1 MLAVYIM
8 FLITLKTIFIYLLLI
23 SLIHYLYVFLKN
35 TLTVP
40 KIKDLV
46 NKPIRDYNDMFDI
59 IAKDRGMGQ
68 NNMGQNSMNINN
80 MNSMNMD
87 QQGMGMGQNNM
98 GMSVGQQ
105 GMNMGMDQNSMNMG
119 PQGMGMGPQGMG
131 MGQQSMHLE
140 LKQFLN
146 DLKSKS

>member
-68 NNMGQNSMNINN
+68 NSMNVGQNSMNVGMGQNSMGPQG
-80 MNSMNMD
+80 MNMD
-87 QQGMGMGQNNM
+87 QQD
-98 GMSVGQQ
+98 
-105 GMNMGMDQNSMNMG
+105 MNV
-119 PQGMGMGPQGMG
+119 
-131 MGQQSMHLE
+131 GQQSMHLE

-146 DLKSKS
+146 DLKSKT

>member
-1 MLAVYIM
+1 M
-8 FLITLKTIFIYLLLI
+8 LI

-59 IAKDRGMGQ
+59 ISKDRGMGQ
-68 NNMGQNSMNINN
+68 NSMNVGQNSMDPQGMNMGMGQNSMN
-80 MNSMNMD
+80 SMN
-87 QQGMGMGQNNM
+87 MGMGQNSM
-98 GMSVGQQ
+98 
-105 GMNMGMDQNSMNMG
+105 GMNMDQD
-119 PQGMGMGPQGMG
+119 
-131 MGQQSMHLE
+131 SMHLE

-146 DLKSKS
+146 DLKSKT

>member
-1 MLAVYIM
+1 M
-8 FLITLKTIFIYLLLI
+8 
-23 SLIHYLYVFLKN
+23 FLKN

-59 IAKDRGMGQ
+59 IAKDRGMGMGQ
-68 NNMGQNSMNINN
+68 NSMGPQGMNVGQNSMGMGQNSMN
-80 MNSMNMD
+80 
-87 QQGMGMGQNNM
+87 MGMGQNVDM
-98 GMSVGQQ
+98 G
-105 GMNMGMDQNSMNMG
+105 QNSMG
-119 PQGMGMGPQGMG
+119 PQGMNVDQNG

-146 DLKSKS
+146 DLKSKT

>member
-1 MLAVYIM
+1 M
-8 FLITLKTIFIYLLLI
+8 LI

-59 IAKDRGMGQ
+59 IAKDRGIGMGQ
-68 NNMGQNSMNINN
+68 NSMGPQGMGQNMNMGQNSMN
-80 MNSMNMD
+80 MGQNSMGMNMD
-87 QQGMGMGQNNM
+87 QNSM
-98 GMSVGQQ
+98 GQQ
-105 GMNMGMDQNSMNMG
+105 GMNMDQ
-119 PQGMGMGPQGMG
+119 QG

-146 DLKSKS
+146 DLKSKT

>member
-59 IAKDRGMGQ
+59 IAKDRGMGPQGMGPQSMGPQGMNMGMGQ
-68 NNMGQNSMNINN
+68 NSMGMGQNSMSMSMGQNSMN
-80 MNSMNMD
+80 
-87 QQGMGMGQNNM
+87 QNN
-98 GMSVGQQ
+98 
-105 GMNMGMDQNSMNMG
+105 MDQNSMNMG
-119 PQGMGMGPQGMG
+119 PQG

-146 DLKSKS
+146 DLKSKT